1 MLISIINY
9 TFINKYNTEPLNS
22 LFFFIAF
29 HLITAVVV
37 ILLLRKLY
45 FIRVEKI
52 KAQNE
57 EFYKMQLELI
67 KNQLDPH
74 FLFNALNSIS
84 FSINKDD
91 RKTAYANLGLF
102 SKFLRESIVALDEF
116 SRPLEEELDYV
127 QNYLLLE
134 KFRFKEKFDYDF
146 IISPDVNTSLTIPK
160 LILFSFIESA
170 LKKGVLPKNSGG
182 EINVLIDTF
191 EDKGLYISVFDTGL
205 HRNIENSKYSQTKNI
220 HMTKRI
226 VSYFNQYNSKIID
239 IKYKDLGTPD
249 NPKGSKVEITIPA
262 DYVYID

>member
-1 MLISIINY
+1 MLI
-9 TFINKYNTEPLNS
+9 F
-22 LFFFIAF
+22 
-29 HLITAVVV
+29 
-37 ILLLRKLY
+37 LLLRKIYLS
-45 FIRVEKI
+45 KLQTI

-146 IISPDVNTSLTIPK
+146 VISPDVNLSLTIPK
-160 LILFSFIESA
+160 LILFSFVESA
-170 LKKGVLPKNSGG
+170 LKKGVLPKDSGG
-182 EINVLIDTF
+182 EINVLIDVY
-191 EDKGLYISVFDTGL
+191 EKKGLYIKIFDTGL
-205 HRNIENSKYSQTKNI
+205 YRNIEDINHSQTKNI
-220 HMTKRI
+220 QMTKRV
-226 VSYFNQYNSKIID
+226 VSYFNEYNSKTID
-239 IKYKDLGTPD
+239 IKHKDLGTPE
-249 NPKGSKVEITIPA
+249 NPEGSKIEITIPA

>member
-1 MLISIINY
+1 LD
-9 TFINKYNTEPLNS
+9 S
-22 LFFFIAF
+22 LFFFIVG
-29 HLITAVVV
+29 HLITLVII

-45 FIRVEKI
+45 FIKVEKI

-57 EFYKMQLELI
+57 EFYLMQLELI

-91 RKTAYANLGLF
+91 RKTAYSNLGLF

-116 SRPLEEELDYV
+116 SRPFEEELDYV

-146 IISPDVNTSLTIPK
+146 IVSPDVNMSLTIPK

-170 LKKGVLPKNSGG
+170 LKKGVLPQSEGG
-182 EINVLIDTF
+182 EINVLIDTY
-191 EDKGLYISVFDTGL
+191 EKKGLYISIFDTGIY
-205 HRNIENSKYSQTKNI
+205 RNIEDSLHDQTKNI
-220 HMTKRI
+220 QMIKRI
-226 VSYFNQYNSKIID
+226 ISYFNHYNPKVIE
-239 IKYKDLGTPD
+239 IKYKDMGTPEY
-249 NPKGSKVEITIPA
+249 PKGSKVEITIPA
-262 DYVYID
+262 DYIYID